1 MKPTKDPSLRTKLDP
16 RKATALLLLIFQ
28 CVVGII
34 LISQRGCPP
43 PLPEALEKWGTGAL
57 EQRSSN
63 APTLQRSNA
72 LIYVHVVGNVKSP
85 GVYKFS
91 PSSKPTV
98 QDAVNVA
105 GGCTAPVSIDMS
117 LPLHDEEQ
125 VVIR

>member
-1 MKPTKDPSLRTKLDP
+1 MNPTKDPSLRTKLDP
-16 RKATALLLLIFQ
+16 RKATALLLLVFQ

-43 PLPEALEKWGTGAL
+43 PLPSYEGRVTKDEFNSSIRNSQLEI
-57 EQRSSN
+57 RNS
-63 APTLQRSNA
+63 
-72 LIYVHVVGNVKSP
+72 IYVHVVGNVKSP

-98 QDAVNVA
+98 QDAVNAA

>member
-1 MKPTKDPSLRTKLDP
+1 MKTTKDPPLLDP
-16 RKATALLLLIFQ
+16 KKATALLLLIFQ
-28 CVVGII
+28 CAVGII

-43 PLPEALEKWGTGAL
+43 PLPELGIGTNSQL
-57 EQRSSN
+57 
-63 APTLQRSNA
+63 PTPNSQ

>member
-1 MKPTKDPSLRTKLDP
+1 MNATKDPSLRTKLDP
-16 RKATALLLLIFQ
+16 KKATALLLLIFQ

-43 PLPEALEKWGTGAL
+43 PLPSYDLRVTKDELKNSSIRNSQLEI
-57 EQRSSN
+57 RNS
-63 APTLQRSNA
+63 
-72 LIYVHVVGNVKSP
+72 IYVHVVGNVKTP

-98 QDAVNVA
+98 QDAVNAA
-105 GGCTAPVSIDMS
+105 GGSTAPVSIDLS

-125 VVIR
+125 VVIK